1 MGHEDALRLR
11 HPEVGPRMP
20 MVQATVL
27 PAATAGMLAVEFV
40 SFPLPGPFQDL
51 AEGGG

>member
-11 HPEVGPRMP
+11 HPDVEPRMP
-20 MVQATVL
+20 MIQVTVL

-40 SFPLPGPFQDL
+40 SFPLTDPFQDL
-51 AEGGG
+51 AEGVG

>member
-20 MVQATVL
+20 MIQVT
-27 PAATAGMLAVEFV
+27 AARGHRGDAGR
-40 SFPLPGPFQDL
+40 
-51 AEGGG
+51 